1 MNPTFTNFYSHI
13 MLWICRHDGLHTVT
27 FLLVDQNMNNDPRH
41 RKVGITRNLA
51 LQISKLGGFIL
62 YGAFIM
68 SNYENSFKLCML
80 AYYHMSGVMVGMV
93 VSSVVDFGFES

>member
-1 MNPTFTNFYSHI
+1 LFQNLFFFSGTLMNPTFTNFYSHI

-68 SNYENSFKLCML
+68 SNYDNSFTVCKPSCLQI
-80 AYYHMSGVMVGMV
+80 HSII
-93 VSSVVDFGFES
+93 

>member
-1 MNPTFTNFYSHI
+1 
-13 MLWICRHDGLHTVT
+13 MLWICRHNGLHTVT
-27 FLLVDQNMNNDPRH
+27 FLLVDQNMNNDPR
-41 RKVGITRNLA
+41 
-51 LQISKLGGFIL
+51 FIL

-68 SNYENSFKLCML
+68 SNYENSSKLCML